1 MEPIVKELIDFIAAA
16 PTSFHAV
23 AQAAEML
30 KAEGFIPLAESD
42 RWKLVPG
49 GRYYVTRNCS
59 TIAAFTVPLEGWGPA
74 KITASHGDAPGYKI
88 KENGELLIR
97 DQYTV
102 LNTEGYG
109 GMICSSWLDRPLSIA
124 GRVLVRTEQG
134 IEAKLFAID
143 RDLLLIPSVAIHMN
157 REVNCGYKYNAQ
169 VDMLPLY
176 GSAAAKGSL
185 MQQVAEAAGTTP
197 EQIVTSDLLLYNRM
211 LGTVLGADD
220 EFIAAP
226 RMDDLGCVYGT
237 LKGFLQA
244 RHEGLCLWC
253 MFDNEEVGSTTKQG
267 ACSTFLADL
276 LRRVCTGL
284 GGDHE
289 DYHAALASSLLVS
302 ADNAHAVHP
311 NHPEYSDASNPVFLN
326 EGVVIKYNANQKYTT
341 DAVSAALFRTICARA
356 EVPVQTFANR
366 SDLPGGSTL
375 GNLSNTQVSLN
386 AVDIGLPQLAM
397 HSSYETAGTKD
408 LTALVQVSRA
418 LYETKLHAVADGCYC
433 L

>member
-1 MEPIVKELIDFIAAA
+1 MEPIVKELISFIAAA
-16 PTSFHAV
+16 PTAFHAV
-23 AQAAEML
+23 ATATKMLEAA
-30 KAEGFIPLAESD
+30 GFVPLAESE
-42 RWKLVPG
+42 RWQLVPG

-59 TIAAFTVPLEGWGPA
+59 TIAAFTVPDEGWGPV

-97 DQYTV
+97 EQYTM

-109 GMICSSWLDRPLSIA
+109 GMICASWLDRPLSVA

-134 IEAKLFAID
+134 IAAKLFAID
-143 RDLLLIPSVAIHMN
+143 RDLLIIPSVAIHMN
-157 REVNCGYKYNAQ
+157 REVNSGYKYNAQ

-176 GSAAAKGSL
+176 GDAAAKGSL

-197 EQIVTSDLLLYNRM
+197 EQIVTADLLLYNRM
-211 LGTVLGADD
+211 SGTVLGANG

-226 RMDDLGCVYGT
+226 RMDDLGCAFGT
-237 LKGFLQA
+237 LQGFLQA
-244 RHEGLCLWC
+244 RHKGLCLWC

-284 GGDHE
+284 GGDYE
-289 DYHAALASSLLVS
+289 DYHTALASSLMVS

-311 NHPEYSDASNPVFLN
+311 NHPEYSDVSNPVFLN
-326 EGVVIKYNANQKYTT
+326 AGVVIKYNANQKYTT

-397 HSSYETAGTKD
+397 HSSYETAGAKD
-408 LTALVQVSRA
+408 VAALVQASKA
-418 LYETKLHAVADGCYC
+418 LYETELCALPDGSYC

>member
-1 MEPIVKELIDFIAAA
+1 MEPIVKELIEFIDAA
-16 PTSFHAV
+16 PTAFHAV
-23 AQAAEML
+23 AKAAEL
-30 KAEGFIPLAESD
+30 LGAEGFVPLAESE
-42 RWKLVPG
+42 RWQLARG
-49 GRYYVTRNCS
+49 GKYYVTRNGS
-59 TIAAFTVPLEGWGPA
+59 TIAAFTVPEEGWGPV

-97 DQYTV
+97 EQYTM

-124 GRVLVRTEQG
+124 GRVLVRTEG
-134 IEAKLFAID
+134 GVATKLFAIEK
-143 RDLLLIPSVAIHMN
+143 DLLIIPSVAIHMN
-157 REVNCGYKYNAQ
+157 REVNSGYKYNAQ

-176 GSAAAKGSL
+176 GGAAAKGSL
-185 MQQVAEAAGTTP
+185 MQQVAEAAGVAA
-197 EQIVTSDLLLYNRM
+197 EQIVTADLLLYNRM
-211 LGTVLGADD
+211 TGTVLGANG

-226 RMDDLGCVYGT
+226 RMDDLGCAFAT
-237 LKGFLQA
+237 LKGFLEA
-244 RHEGLCLWC
+244 RREGLCVYC

-276 LRRVCTGL
+276 LRRVCFGL
-284 GGDHE
+284 GGDSE
-289 DYHAALASSLLVS
+289 DYHTALAGSLMVS

-326 EGVVIKYNANQKYTT
+326 AGVVIKYNANQKYTT
-341 DAVSAALFRTICARA
+341 DAVSAALFRTVCARA

-366 SDLPGGSTL
+366 SDLAGGSTL

-397 HSSYETAGTKD
+397 HSSYETAGTQD
-408 LTALVQVSRA
+408 VAALVQASRA
-418 LYETKLHAVADGCYC
+418 LYETRLRALADGSYA